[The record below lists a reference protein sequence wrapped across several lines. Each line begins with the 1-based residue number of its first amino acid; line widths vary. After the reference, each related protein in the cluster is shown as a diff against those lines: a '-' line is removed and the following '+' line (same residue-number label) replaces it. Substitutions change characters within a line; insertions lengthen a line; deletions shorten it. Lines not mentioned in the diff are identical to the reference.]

1 MNRTLRFLLLAT
13 SLLLALVPVA
23 AFAADGSG
31 DGDLLLRINGP
42 ITVGP
47 DQTYDNVVVISD
59 NATIEGTLT
68 GSLFVIGGDA
78 IITGRV
84 DTDVTV
90 VSGTLTLASTAQV
103 SNVSVIRGTLQRD
116 AGATVTGDITRSNI
130 AIDWWALGIVSAF
143 IWAGVTLAVLLAGA
157 IFAGIAGRSLKTA
170 GDMISRETGPA
181 ILAALLIW
189 IALPVAMVM
198 AFFTLVGIPIG
209 LGYFLFVLPVLW
221 FLGYLVTG
229 TLIGRVIVHR
239 TVESERP
246 YLASVIGLLILQVAG
261 LVPWL
266 GGVLG
271 FLAGVIGS
279 GALVLLAWRAWRGP
293 HAAQPA
299 PPVITTGTPAPA

>member
-42 ITVGP
+42 ITIGP

-299 PPVITTGTPAPA
+299 SPVITTGTPAPA

>member
-90 VSGTLTLASTAQV
+90 VSGTLTLASTSQV

-299 PPVITTGTPAPA
+299 PPVVTTGTPAPA

>member
-42 ITVGP
+42 ITIGP

-299 PPVITTGTPAPA
+299 PPVVTTGTPAPA